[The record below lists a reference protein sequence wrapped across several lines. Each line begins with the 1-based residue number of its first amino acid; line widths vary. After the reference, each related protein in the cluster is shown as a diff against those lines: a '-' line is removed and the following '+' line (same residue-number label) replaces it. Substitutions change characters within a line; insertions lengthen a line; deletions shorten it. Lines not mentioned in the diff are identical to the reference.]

1 MLGLQMASSEVNA
14 GSLKQPM
21 GELCLSGRKVPSVL
35 VGSHQPGVCS
45 APG

>member
-21 GELCLSGRKVPSVL
+21 GELSLSGRKVPSVL
-35 VGSHQPGVCS
+35 VGSQQPGVCS